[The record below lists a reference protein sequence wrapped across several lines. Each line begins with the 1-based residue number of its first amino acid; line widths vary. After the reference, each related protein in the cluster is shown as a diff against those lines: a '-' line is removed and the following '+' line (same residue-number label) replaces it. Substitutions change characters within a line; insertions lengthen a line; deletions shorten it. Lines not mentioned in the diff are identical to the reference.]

1 MSLPEIAVATLGGTL
16 SLQRGRPGAGELP
29 PSGGEILLAH
39 LPELA
44 QLAQIQV
51 DSLSLLPSASLD
63 IDQLLRV
70 LGWANHQIEQ
80 GAQGIVITQGTDTL
94 EETATLLD
102 YLWPHP
108 EPLVLTGAMR
118 PAGQAGADGP
128 ANLLDAC
135 RVAADSHSRGRG
147 ALVVMNARLHAAGQV
162 RKTDALAL
170 DAFCSPSSGPAGL
183 IIEERVHYLHGAPAR
198 RVLPRP
204 QRTTH
209 KVALLEASLSA
220 DTALLE
226 QVLALD
232 YAGLVVAGFGAGHVS
247 ASWSD
252 ALASIA
258 THIPVIVASRTGAG
272 ATARSTYGFAG
283 GEMDLAR
290 KGVHLAGLL
299 CPRKARLLLWLLIG
313 CGRQHEL
320 PAWLQP

>member
-16 SLQRGRPGAGELP
+16 SMQRCRPGEGIT
-29 PSGGEILLAH
+29 PSLGGEALLATV
-39 LPELA
+39 PDLA
-44 QLAQIQV
+44 AVANIQV

-63 IDQLLRV
+63 FEQLLRV

-80 GAQGIVITQGTDTL
+80 GTQGVVITQGTDTL
-94 EETATLLD
+94 EETATFLD
-102 YLWPHP
+102 YLWAHP

-118 PAGQAGADGP
+118 AAGQAGADGP

-135 RVAADSHSRGRG
+135 RVAVDARSRGRG

-170 DAFCSPSSGPAGL
+170 EAFCSPTSGPAGL
-183 IIEERVHYLHGAPAR
+183 MIEERVHYLHSATPR
-198 RVLPRP
+198 RVLPWP

-209 KVALLEASLSA
+209 KVALLEATLSA

-226 QVLALD
+226 QVPALG

-247 ASWSD
+247 AHWSH
-252 ALASIA
+252 ALHTVA
-258 THIPVIVASRTGAG
+258 TRIPVIVASRTGAG
-272 ATARSTYGFAG
+272 ATARNTYGFAG
-283 GEMDLAR
+283 GEIDLAR

-313 CGRQHEL
+313 CDRQHEL
-320 PAWLQP
+320 PGWLQP